1 MVLQNRVEK
10 DTVKGVHYHKK
21 KGVIWK
27 NMYYKAERYVFSTL
41 TVSHPFVY

>member
-27 NMYYKAERYVFSTL
+27 NMYYKAERYVSSTL